1 MPLILIETTTEF
13 EETIRRNKFTCNTI
27 DMGTNYCH
35 KQPMFNNIGC
45 WVKDIFTVFLFVLC
59 ILCVH
64 LIFFIFR

>member
-45 WVKDIFTVFLFVLC
+45 WVKDIFTVF
-59 ILCVH
+59 
-64 LIFFIFR
+64 FR